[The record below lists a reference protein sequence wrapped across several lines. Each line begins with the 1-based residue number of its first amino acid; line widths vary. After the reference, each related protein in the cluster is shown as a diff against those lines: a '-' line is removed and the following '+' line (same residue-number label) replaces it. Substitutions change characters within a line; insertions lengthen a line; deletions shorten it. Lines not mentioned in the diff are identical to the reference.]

1 MLQYLYFEES
11 SLIEPPQ
18 KEKLTVEDRK
28 PTYNLILMKTQSSVW
43 TWTLDFDLGFVKK
56 NFKTSLGCHQKLK

>member
-1 MLQYLYFEES
+1 MLQYLYFEEI

-28 PTYNLILMKTQSSVW
+28 PTYMSFPSHPLVKRFLNGEKSIKVIIMNILV
-43 TWTLDFDLGFVKK
+43 
-56 NFKTSLGCHQKLK
+56 